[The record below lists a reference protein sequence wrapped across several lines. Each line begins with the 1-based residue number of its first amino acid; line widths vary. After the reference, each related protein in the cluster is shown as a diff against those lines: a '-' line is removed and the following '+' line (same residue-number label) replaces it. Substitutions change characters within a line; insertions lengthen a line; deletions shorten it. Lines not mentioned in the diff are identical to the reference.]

1 MVIAII
7 VAFIMGMI
15 VAIVGIQLFAMTIS
29 GMTYDELSE
38 FGSLGL
44 NASANRASTLTLC
57 TDDGRSDIMLFEKR

>member
-15 VAIVGIQLFAMTIS
+15 VGVIGFVLYAMKIS

-57 TDDGRSDIMLFEKR
+57 TDDGHSDIMLFEKR

>member
-15 VAIVGIQLFAMTIS
+15 VALVGNTLFAMKVS

-44 NASANRASTLTLC
+44 NASANRASTLTLY
-57 TDDGRSDIMLFEKR
+57 TDDGRSSIMFFEKR

>member
-15 VAIVGIQLFAMTIS
+15 VALVGNTLFAMKVS

-57 TDDGRSDIMLFEKR
+57 TDDGRSDIMFFEKR